1 MYPAWDSLRY
11 NAFRMDRNHPRKK
24 RRDPDHPYRPGAEDA
39 GCMHNLADLSDTESV
54 INQKNALEYVFIKKE
69 PEVMKKMIYHVGLIV
84 IILAL
89 TAGIFY
95 YFWTMKSKNMGENGT
110 LVKNICEEAKR
121 CL

>member
-1 MYPAWDSLRY
+1 
-11 NAFRMDRNHPRKK
+11 
-24 RRDPDHPYRPGAEDA
+24 
-39 GCMHNLADLSDTESV
+39 
-54 INQKNALEYVFIKKE
+54 
-69 PEVMKKMIYHVGLIV
+69 MKKMIYHVGLIV

>member
-1 MYPAWDSLRY
+1 
-11 NAFRMDRNHPRKK
+11 
-24 RRDPDHPYRPGAEDA
+24 
-39 GCMHNLADLSDTESV
+39 MHNLADLSNTESV
-54 INQKNALEYVFIKKE
+54 IDQNNALEYAFMKKE

-121 CL
+121 RL

>member
-1 MYPAWDSLRY
+1 
-11 NAFRMDRNHPRKK
+11 
-24 RRDPDHPYRPGAEDA
+24 
-39 GCMHNLADLSDTESV
+39 MHNLADLSDTESV

-95 YFWTMKSKNMGENGT
+95 YFWTMKSKNSPVNKPVILQG
-110 LVKNICEEAKR
+110 
-121 CL
+121 